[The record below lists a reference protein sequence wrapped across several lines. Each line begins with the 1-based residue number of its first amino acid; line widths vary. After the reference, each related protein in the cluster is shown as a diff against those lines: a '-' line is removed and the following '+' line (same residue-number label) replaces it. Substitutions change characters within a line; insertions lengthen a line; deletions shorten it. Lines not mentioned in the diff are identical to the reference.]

1 MEKSDLEIIPK
12 HVGIIM
18 DGNRRWAR
26 ARGMKDIEGHRAGA
40 DNLSKITDIAAELG
54 IQTLTVYAL
63 STENLTHRT
72 RVEVAQLLAL
82 IKEAVSR
89 HLRDMQKKGVKVA
102 FIGEINSLPAT
113 VRRAIERCLKVVVKN
128 ERIKVNIALNYGGR
142 REIVQAVQSLIKDG
156 IKPTEVDE
164 EELAKR
170 LYTKNGHDPDL
181 IIRTGGQVRISNF
194 LLWQSSYSEFY
205 FTDTL
210 WPDFDRAEFI
220 KALRVY
226 QNRKRNFGA

>member
-1 MEKSDLEIIPK
+1 MQLKEDLPK
-12 HVGIIM
+12 HIGIIM

-26 ARGMKDIEGHRAGA
+26 RRGLKDIEGHRAGA
-40 DNLSKITDIAAELG
+40 DNLSKITDIAADLG
-54 IQTLTVYAL
+54 IETLTVYAL

-82 IKEAVSR
+82 IKEAVER
-89 HLRDMQKKGVKVA
+89 HLKEMQKRGVVVA
-102 FIGEINSLPAT
+102 FIGELNALPFT
-113 VRRAIERCLKVVVKN
+113 VRRAIDRCLKVVVKN

-142 REIVQAVQSLIKDG
+142 REIVSAVKNLIKDG

-164 EELAKR
+164 NKIAEK
-170 LYTKNGHDPDL
+170 LYTKNGHDPEL
-181 IIRTGGQVRISNF
+181 IIRTGGEVRLSNF

-210 WPDFDRAEFI
+210 WPDFNSAEFK
-220 KALRVY
+220 KALKEY
-226 QNRKRNFGA
+226 QRRKRNFGA

>member
-1 MEKSDLEIIPK
+1 MEKDLSLVPK
-12 HVGIIM
+12 HIGIIM

-26 ARGMKDIEGHRAGA
+26 ARGLKDIEGHRAGA
-40 DNLSKITDIAAELG
+40 DNLSKITDLAADLG

-72 RVEVAQLLAL
+72 KVEVAQLLAL
-82 IKEAVSR
+82 IKEAVER
-89 HLRDMQKKGVKVA
+89 HLREMQKRGVMVS
-102 FIGEINSLPAT
+102 FIGEINALPFT
-113 VRRAIERCLKVVVKN
+113 VRRAIHRCLKVVVKN

-142 REIVQAVQSLIKDG
+142 REIVQAVKNLIKDG

-164 EELAKR
+164 NAIAEK
-170 LYTKNGHDPDL
+170 LYTKNVLDPDL
-181 IIRTGGQVRISNF
+181 IIRTGGEIRISNF

-210 WPDFDRAEFI
+210 WPDFGEKEFR
-220 KALRVY
+220 KALKEY
-226 QNRKRNFGA
+226 QRRKRNFGA

>member
-1 MEKSDLEIIPK
+1 MGKQFDILPR

-26 ARGMKDIEGHRAGA
+26 RQGLKDIQGHRAGA
-40 DNLSKITDIAAELG
+40 DNLSKIVDYAADLG
-54 IQTLTVYAL
+54 IETLTVYAL
-63 STENLTHRT
+63 STENLTKRAT
-72 RVEVAQLLAL
+72 VELAQLFAL
-82 IKEAVSR
+82 ITEAVTR
-89 HLRDMQKKGVKVA
+89 HIREMQKKGIKIAV
-102 FIGEINSLPAT
+102 IGEINAMPFT
-113 VRRAIERCLKVVVKN
+113 VRRAIGNALKVVVKN

-142 REIVQAVQSLIKDG
+142 AEIVRAVQSLIKDG

-164 EELAKR
+164 EAIARK
-170 LYTKNGHDPDL
+170 LYTQNGHDPDL

-210 WPDFDRAEFI
+210 WPDFGPEELD
-220 KALRVY
+220 KALEEY
-226 QNRKRNFGA
+226 QNRKRNFGI